1 MKSLMQMYFIIKL
14 KKEGWSDRRISLEY
28 HVSRNTIRKYWNKYL
43 EKERLLL
50 NHSKECDLKEVV
62 EQLLEDPKYDTSN
75 RGYLK
80 YNNEIDLALRRI
92 LDDEKKKTS
101 LLGPHHKQKLTKKQ
115 IHQLLV
121 DMGFNIGLT
130 TISKRINEIRDEKKE
145 VFIKQQYDYCDRF
158 EYDFGEVKLIING
171 KQTKGYLAV
180 LTAPASGFRWAYLYT
195 NMKMEVF
202 LDSHV
207 RFFEMLGG
215 CFKEGVYDNMKNV
228 VSRFIGRNEKEL
240 NKELIKLSLYYGY
253 SVNVTN
259 CFSGN
264 EKGSVESSVKWIRN
278 KVFALTYIFDS
289 FEDAANHLQKKLEVI
304 NANSKIKEEKEHL
317 TPYRPKYETAIITNN
332 HVDKCSLI
340 HVDNNAYSVPED
352 LCGKKVIVKA
362 YPNEII
368 VYYKDK
374 KVTEHVRH
382 YTKGKTYIDIRHY
395 LHTFEK
401 KPGALRNSV
410 ALKSYPGLKNIFDL
424 YYKEKPKAFI
434 EILRMNSHLNDE
446 QLIEVLSNIASNQS
460 IHSEEKI
467 KDKIEEQIYTINNMF
482 IGGGNNNVN

>member
-1 MKSLMQMYFIIKL
+1 MQMYFIIKL
-14 KKEGWSDRRISLEY
+14 KKEGWSDRKISQKY
-28 HVSRNTIRKYWNKYL
+28 HISRNTVRKYWNKYL

-50 NHSKECDLKEVV
+50 SQSHDCDLKEVV

-80 YNNEIDLALRRI
+80 YNQEIDSALRKI

-158 EYDFGEVKLIING
+158 EYDFGEVKLIIDG
-171 KQTKGYLAV
+171 KKTKGYLAV
-180 LTAPASGFRWAYLYT
+180 LTAPASGFRWAYLYS
-195 NMKMEVF
+195 NMKMAVF

-264 EKGSVESSVKWIRN
+264 EKGNVESAVKWIRN
-278 KVFALTYIFDS
+278 KVFALTYVFDS
-289 FEDAANHLQKKLEVI
+289 FEDAADHLEKRLEDI
-304 NANSKIKEEKEHL
+304 NKDSKIKEEKNYL

-332 HVDKCSLI
+332 LVDKCSLV
-340 HVDNNAYSVPED
+340 HVDNNTYSVPED
-352 LCGKKVIVKA
+352 LCGKTVVVKT
-362 YPNEII
+362 YPNEIVI
-368 VYYKDK
+368 YYKGEK
-374 KVTEHVRH
+374 ITEHARH

-395 LHTFEK
+395 LHTLEK
-401 KPGALRNSV
+401 KPGALKNSV
-410 ALKSYPGLKNIFDL
+410 ALKSYPDLKKIFDL
-424 YYKEKPKAFI
+424 YYKQKPKAFI
-434 EILRMNSHLNDE
+434 ELLRMNAHLDDE
-446 QLIEVLSNIASNQS
+446 QLIDVLSNRPTNKLIR
-460 IHSEEKI
+460 SEEKI

-482 IGGGNNNVN
+482 IGGNNIVN